1 MASGEAQQMRNSFLI
16 MKQFSTFFP
25 RMKAHG
31 EALVAELQKIVS
43 TEKRDNL
50 KTLAISHLGQ
60 LEKNRPTWISNDNFM
75 SISKVGAFFLK
86 KKNLKNL
93 TKSRMRQSINQI
105 LP

>member
-1 MASGEAQQMRNSFLI
+1 LASGEAQQMRNSFLI

-60 LEKNRPTWISNDNFM
+60 LEKNRPAWISNDNFM
-75 SISKVGAFFLK
+75 SISKVGAFGRLSK
-86 KKNLKNL
+86 LHMSVL
-93 TKSRMRQSINQI
+93 
-105 LP
+105 